1 MREYKGVIALLEK
14 DLRRV
19 YYDQDHDISY
29 DFKEC
34 AGVVLSQFQRAN
46 GKIDQPDKQLY
57 EDLFILYYKGTDVLV
72 DPAIL
77 RRLVE
82 TLELNDAVYI
92 EIESQALNEMVI
104 NSGGDPL
111 EKIEKI
117 EKMLMVLKLIKDFV
131 KGGNQSLDKSLTE
144 SPLVDIS
151 ARQGIIET
159 NYDNKATPNEFL
171 CPISLQLMQ
180 DPVIIASGQQLKSN
194 GLRQQHTGAGEI
206 SLLSRRNS
214 EIRAAI
220 AEAGAIPVLLQL
232 LEKKTR
238 DPLTQEYALISLL
251 NLSLCD
257 ANKRCIVSN
266 EGIPIIIQVMKSG
279 SVENREHGAA
289 ILFSLAVNDDRRG
302 QKDASNALY
311 NLFLYKSNIAKALRD
326 GIVTELMIH
335 IREPQGRMK
344 DEALVLLDMIKRHHD
359 AADVLDAEDPVYDL
373 VNVVWTGSL
382 LNQENA
388 ASVLLQLCSK
398 HPKHIDDAKKFG
410 VERYLVNL
418 KDYGS
423 DRGKKKARQLLE
435 MITAH
440 TKQRKRARTETN
452 VGSGSG
458 SSRAQRMRNM

>member
-1 MREYKGVIALLEK
+1 
-14 DLRRV
+14 
-19 YYDQDHDISY
+19 
-29 DFKEC
+29 
-34 AGVVLSQFQRAN
+34 
-46 GKIDQPDKQLY
+46 
-57 EDLFILYYKGTDVLV
+57 
-72 DPAIL
+72 
-77 RRLVE
+77 
-82 TLELNDAVYI
+82 
-92 EIESQALNEMVI
+92 MVT
-104 NSGGDPL
+104 NSGGDPP

-117 EKMLMVLKLIKDFV
+117 EKLLMVLKLVKDFV
-131 KGGNQSLDKSLTE
+131 QGGNQSLDKSLSE

-180 DPVIIASGQQLKSN
+180 DPVIIASGQTFDRTSIETWMHAGNEFCPTTKQILTNQTLIPNFALRSLITQWRETNGIKSRNGVIPPISRTPMDYVLLYKYIQQLKSN
-194 GLRQQHTGAGEI
+194 GLHQQRTGAGEI

-220 AEAGAIPVLLQL
+220 AEAGAIPLLLEL
-232 LEKKTR
+232 LEKKIR
-238 DPLTQEYALISLL
+238 DPLTQEYALIALL

-266 EGIPIIIQVMKSG
+266 EGIPIIIEVMKSG
-279 SVENREHGAA
+279 SVESCEHGAA
-289 ILFSLAVNDDRRG
+289 ILFSLAVNDDRRFLIGSLGGIKPLVWLLGNGTERG

-335 IREPQGRMK
+335 LREPQGRMK
-344 DEALVLLDMIKRHHD
+344 DEALVLLDMIKGHHD

-373 VNVVWTGSL
+373 VNVVWTGSP

-388 ASVLLQLCSK
+388 ASVLLQVCSK
-398 HPKHIDDAKKFG
+398 HPKHLDDAKKFG

-458 SSRAQRMRNM
+458 SSRPQRMRNM